1 MFKPGTPSLPVVR
14 RLSSALLLAGFSIS
28 ALADGRVTTS
38 FDAGWR
44 FFKGD
49 AKGAQAPAYNDGKWR
64 ALSVPH
70 DWSIEGPYDQAN
82 PTSRGGGY
90 LPAGTGWYRKQ
101 FTLPASDAKRR
112 VRIEFDGVM
121 ANSEVWLNGRSLGKR
136 PYGYS
141 SFSYDL
147 TPYLK
152 FGKGQSNVL
161 AVRADNDVQPA
172 SRYYTGAGIYRHVRM
187 VSTEPVQ
194 FGAGGVF
201 VTTTAVD
208 ADSASLHL
216 QSDVSNTS
224 GAGGEYALQVTI
236 YDPSGKAVQTTESR
250 QNVAAG
256 QSAEIVQDLKVAS
269 PQRWSLDKPQLYR
282 AVSTLRKGDAILD
295 QQTSTFG
302 IREFRFDAD
311 TGFWLNGVNMKIKGV
326 CLHHDAG
333 ALGAAVPLDAWRRR
347 FELLR
352 EAGVNAIRTAH
363 NPVAPEFLDL
373 ADEMGFLVMDETFD
387 TWTAAKDNGEQG
399 YNRFWTQWWEADT
412 RAMVIRDRN
421 HPSIVLYSV
430 GNEIHD
436 NLDSPEGFQK
446 YKQQQDLVHKLDPTR
461 PVTMALFRPALSKVY
476 VNGFVETMDIVGQN
490 YRENE
495 LVAAHKANPKRKVIG
510 TENGHA
516 TSAWLAMRDNAFMA
530 GQFLWVGFDYLGENS
545 WPATTYDQGLFDRA
559 GNWKP
564 RGLQRRSWWSG
575 KPVVHIVRKADNG
588 GTGDWV
594 ANWTPHDFDTYDDA
608 KVQVYSNAEQVEL
621 FLNGQSLG
629 SKAKPK
635 DDNPRGWDVTFA
647 KGTLRAVASNGGKE
661 VAVDELKTAGPAAR
675 IVLSSSRNTL
685 GTDWN
690 DAAFVT
696 ARIVDADGVQV
707 PNDSV
712 ALTFSVSGPG
722 TLAAVDN
729 GSVTSHDSYQ
739 GNQCKTDRGQCL
751 AVVKA
756 NAAGGAITFKADARG
771 LAGASLTIATAATAE
786 KAAAAA
792 NRQAATGLARTGEA
806 PAMQIGAAIGSP

>member
-1 MFKPGTPSLPVVR
+1 MIRLSKPLTLSNGISILDPTEKQRTSMFKPRTPSLPVVR
-14 RLSSALLLAGFSIS
+14 RVSSALLLAGFSIS
-28 ALADGRVTTS
+28 ALADGRVSTS
-38 FDAGWR
+38 FDADWR

-49 AKGAQAPAYNDGKWR
+49 AKGAQATAFNDGAWR
-64 ALSVPH
+64 PLSVPH

-90 LPAGTGWYRKQ
+90 LPAGVGWYRKR
-101 FTLPASDAKRR
+101 FTLPAEEAKRR

-121 ANSEVWLNGRSLGKR
+121 ANSEVWINGKLLGKR

-147 TPYLK
+147 SPYLK
-152 FGKGQSNVL
+152 FGKGQANVL
-161 AVRADNDVQPA
+161 AVRADNEVQPA

-194 FGAGGVF
+194 FGAGGIF
-201 VTTTAVD
+201 VSTTAID
-208 ADSASLHL
+208 ADGASLRL
-216 QSDVSNTS
+216 QSDLSNTS
-224 GAGGEYALQVTI
+224 PTDGEYVLQVAI
-236 YDPSGKAVQTTESR
+236 HDPAGKVVQTTESR
-250 QNVAAG
+250 HKLAAG
-256 QSAEIVQDLKVAS
+256 RSAEVLQTVKVPA
-269 PQRWSLDKPQLYR
+269 PQRWSLDQPLLYR
-282 AVSTLRKGDAILD
+282 AVATLRSGSTVLD
-295 QQTSTFG
+295 QQTTSFG
-302 IREFRFDAD
+302 IREFKFDAD
-311 TGFWLNGVNMKIKGV
+311 TGFWLNGVNLKIKGV

-421 HPSIVLYSV
+421 HPSIIMYSV

-446 YKQQQDLVHKLDPTR
+446 YKQQQDLMHQLDPTR

-476 VNGFVETMDIVGQN
+476 VNGFAETMDIVGQN

-495 LVAAHKANPKRKVIG
+495 LVAAHKANPRRKVIG
-510 TENGHA
+510 TENGHQQ
-516 TSAWLAMRDNAFMA
+516 SAWLALRDNAFMA

-564 RGLQRRSWWSG
+564 RGLQRQSWWSA
-575 KPVVHIVRKADNG
+575 KPVVHIVRRADNG

-594 ANWTPHDFDTYDDA
+594 ADWTPADLNTYDDA
-608 KVQVYSNAEQVEL
+608 KVQIYSNAEQVEL
-621 FLNGQSLG
+621 FLNGESLG

-635 DDNPRGWDVTFA
+635 DDSPRGWDVTFA
-647 KGTLRAVASNGGKE
+647 PGTLRAVASNGGKE
-661 VAVDELKTAGPAAR
+661 VAVEELKTAGPAAR
-675 IVLSSSRNTL
+675 IELASSRKTL
-685 GTDWN
+685 GAGWK

-696 ARIVDADGVQV
+696 ARIVDANGVEV
-707 PNDSV
+707 PNGSV
-712 ALTFSVSGPG
+712 PLAFSISGPG
-722 TLAAVDN
+722 ALAAVDN
-729 GSVTSHDSYQ
+729 GNVASHDSYQ
-739 GNQCKTDRGQCL
+739 SNQCKSDRGRCL

-756 NAAGGAITFKADARG
+756 NAPSGTITLKADAKG
-771 LAGASLTIATAATAE
+771 LAGASLAIPTT
-786 KAAAAA
+786 
-792 NRQAATGLARTGEA
+792 TGV
-806 PAMQIGAAIGSP
+806 Q